1 LAQIIELMALLNK
14 NGRALLLLWDLD
26 KDILMELEMPFIGLL
41 EEAEVLVKEAL
52 QLFEME
58 LIIFMDMMMIKFIEL
73 S

>member
-1 LAQIIELMALLNK
+1 MALLNK